1 MNRRNSLSFSGKAT
15 VVALLVAAVGIV
27 IQIVSGVDFP
37 PIPPGP
43 IILLVAA
50 GLVAFGPWRWAPVV
64 GVAVGLFLLV
74 GFFASGQVGPLF
86 DPGWF
91 GRFVGVWVLFLSV
104 IVAIVAGVLATA
116 QNYRTQP

>member
-1 MNRRNSLSFSGKAT
+1 MNRQTSFSPSSKVT
-15 VVALLVAAVGIV
+15 VAALLVAAVGIM
-27 IQIVSGVDFP
+27 IQFFSGVDFP

-50 GLVAFGPWRWAPVV
+50 ALVAFGPWRLAPAI
-64 GVAVGLFLLV
+64 GVAVSLFILV
-74 GFFASGQVGPLF
+74 GFFASGQVGRPMF

-104 IVAIVAGVLATA
+104 IVAIVAGI
-116 QNYRTQP
+116 